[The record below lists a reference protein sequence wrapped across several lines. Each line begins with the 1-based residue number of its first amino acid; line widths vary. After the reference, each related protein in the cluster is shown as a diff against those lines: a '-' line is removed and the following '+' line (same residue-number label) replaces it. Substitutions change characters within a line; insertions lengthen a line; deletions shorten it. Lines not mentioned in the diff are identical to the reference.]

1 MACASGC
8 SDSGDSGGAA
18 ASDHAAVAA
27 RSVVL
32 IAYEALVDS
41 LEPLRLR
48 AFEDSAVAL
57 RWDEIQR
64 SMEQYLSENNPQMR
78 AFIERKYAI
87 EDRFRR
93 AQQGQEVL
101 PDSEAAAL
109 FEDWQAIQWRL
120 LQENNQLLAQR
131 EFALRVAA
139 FQAGLY
145 QRMRE
150 LEPARAAEIDSLEAL
165 VKVME
170 AAYNE
175 MLGPMTVPTR

>member
-1 MACASGC
+1 
-8 SDSGDSGGAA
+8 
-18 ASDHAAVAA
+18 
-27 RSVVL
+27 
-32 IAYEALVDS
+32 
-41 LEPLRLR
+41 
-48 AFEDSAVAL
+48 
-57 RWDEIQR
+57 
-64 SMEQYLSENNPQMR
+64 MEQYLSENNPQMR

-165 VKVME
+165 VKLME